1 MAEPSTEV
9 KNLSISVFFGS
20 LWEVEFELDRIK
32 STKCQISTVVTIPV
46 NSRTKALTI
55 FAI

>member
-1 MAEPSTEV
+1 MAESSTEV

-46 NSRTKALTI
+46 NSRTKALAI